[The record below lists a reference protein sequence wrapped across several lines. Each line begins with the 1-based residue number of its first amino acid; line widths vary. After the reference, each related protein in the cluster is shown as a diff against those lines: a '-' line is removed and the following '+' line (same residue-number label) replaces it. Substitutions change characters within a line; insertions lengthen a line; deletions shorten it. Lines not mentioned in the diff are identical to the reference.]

1 MKGAMVIFVAMVV
14 IGVILYLVDVFYYRK
29 RDARRATAEPER
41 QRDAAS
47 EEVRKQEDAD
57 AKPKE
62 EESEECCGMHAVCE
76 KQSLS
81 PVTADF
87 EYYDDEELDR
97 FAGREP
103 ESYTAE
109 EIEEFRDILLTMRPD
124 DVAGWS
130 RSLQV
135 RGVNLPLE
143 VREELLMIVA
153 EQREK
158 PQ

>member
-14 IGVILYLVDVFYYRK
+14 IGMILYLVDVFYYRK
-29 RDARRATAEPER
+29 RDARRAASEPER
-41 QRDAAS
+41 QGDA
-47 EEVRKQEDAD
+47 ETEVAERPVDAD

-81 PVTADF
+81 PVTSDF

-103 ESYTAE
+103 ESYTSGE
-109 EIEEFRDILLTMRPD
+109 TEEFRDILLTMRPE

-135 RGVNLPLE
+135 RGVSLPLE